1 MNLEIR
7 DARIDDVEIVA
18 WTVLTALDMEIH
30 DLDKFIK
37 SCSANDTLYSWRNA
51 VVATIDE
58 QAVGC
63 LIGYEGSRYRELRER
78 TWPQLW
84 DDMDPEYLMS
94 VEAETAPGEFYLD
107 SMAIQPGHRGLSIG
121 KKLMTYAIEKGK
133 ALGCKNAT
141 LLVDTHKPRLEAYY
155 RSLGFE
161 VFAQMEYFGHIYNR
175 MGLPNTEC

>member
-1 MNLEIR
+1 MIFVTPVGPYFKGGFSTNPYVIIR
-7 DARIDDVEIVA
+7 DYDRAAPLGTGIYKVGGNYA
-18 WTVLTALDMEIH
+18 ASL
-30 DLDKFIK
+30 K
-37 SCSANDTLYSWRNA
+37 ANDIA
-51 VVATIDE
+51 HKK
-58 QAVGC
+58 
-63 LIGYEGSRYRELRER
+63 GYAS
-78 TWPQLW
+78 
-84 DDMDPEYLMS
+84 
-94 VEAETAPGEFYLD
+94 EFYLD